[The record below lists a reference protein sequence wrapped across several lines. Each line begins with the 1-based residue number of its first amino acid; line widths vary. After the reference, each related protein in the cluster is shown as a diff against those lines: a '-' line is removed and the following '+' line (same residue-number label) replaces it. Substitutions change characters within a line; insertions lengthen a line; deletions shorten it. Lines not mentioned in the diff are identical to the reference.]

1 MYRRYGIAENTIYR
15 WKSKLGG
22 MEILEVKRLRD
33 LEHAKLK
40 RLPGEAELDKEA
52 LKKLIEGK
60 Q

>member
-1 MYRRYGIAENTIYR
+1 
-15 WKSKLGG
+15 
-22 MEILEVKRLRD
+22 MEILEAKRLRD

-40 RLPGEAELDKEA
+40 RLPGEAELDNEA